1 MKRETLMDW
10 TEIVPQ
16 IEVVNLRYCKDF
28 GTRIGDFVVDRT
40 TKWGNPYKI
49 SKTCSREESIQ
60 QYEFHFVFKLLIDLR
75 EIKDARRLGCWCKQP
90 DKFVACHGD
99 VIKRYLEKI

>member
-1 MKRETLMDW
+1 MTKTKQETLLGN
-10 TEIVPQ
+10 TSV
-16 IEVVNLRYCKDF
+16 EVVNLRTCKDF
-28 GTRIGDFVVDRT
+28 GTREGDVLIDRR

-75 EIKDARRLGCWCKQP
+75 EIKGARRLGCWCKP
-90 DKFVACHGD
+90 LACHGD